1 MTKPVRFRREAGHD
15 LRKILAWYETVAPER
30 LPNVATDIWR
40 AIDLVRQ
47 FPGIG
52 MAIEGRP
59 LRRIV
64 TRRYRFKIAY
74 SDEPEAITVLGI
86 FRFQDREF

>member
-1 MTKPVRFRREAGHD
+1 MSKPVRFRREAEHD
-15 LRKILAWYETVAPER
+15 LRRIISWFEEVAPES
-30 LPNVATDIWR
+30 LPDITTDIWR

-52 MAIEGRP
+52 MEIEGRP

-64 TRRYRFKIAY
+64 TRRHKFKIAY
-74 SDEPEAITVLGI
+74 SDDEVAVTVVGI
-86 FRFQDREF
+86 FRFQDRQS

>member
-1 MTKPVRFRREAGHD
+1 VTKPVRFRREAGHD
-15 LRKILAWYETVAPER
+15 LRQILAWYETVAPQS
-30 LPNVATDIWR
+30 LPNVTSDIWR
-40 AIDLVRQ
+40 AIDLVQR

-64 TRRYRFKIAY
+64 THRYRFKIAY
-74 SDEPEAITVLGI
+74 ADDPEAITVFGI
-86 FRFQDREF
+86 FRFQDREV